1 MKIDFT
7 ALKEKTIQQ
16 MNGGNGKCRGRMFMD
31 EKGKIIY
38 CILPQGSSIGSHVQ
52 KSSNDVNYVISGQG
66 KAICDGIEETLA
78 PGDCHYCPKGST
90 HSIIN
95 MGEEDLVLFSVV
107 TEL

>member
-1 MKIDFT
+1 MKIDFK
-7 ALKEKTIQQ
+7 ALKEITVPR
-16 MNGGNGKCRGRMFMD
+16 MNGGNGECRARMYMD

-38 CILPQGSSIGSHVQ
+38 SILPQGSSIGSHIQ
-52 KSSNDVNYVISGQG
+52 KSSNDVNYVISGYG
-66 KAICDGIEETLA
+66 KAICDGIEETLS

-95 MGEEDLVLFSVV
+95 TGEEDLILFSVV

>member
-7 ALKEKTIQQ
+7 TMKEVAIPK
-16 MNGGNGKCRGRMFMD
+16 MNGGEGICKARMYMD
-31 EKGKIIY
+31 DKGKIIY
-38 CILPQGSSIGSHVQ
+38 SVLPKGSSIGPHVQ

-66 KAICDGIEETLA
+66 IAICDGIEETLA
-78 PGDCHYCPKGST
+78 PRDCHYCPKGST

-95 MGEEDLVLFSVV
+95 TGEEDLVLFSVV

>member
-7 ALKEKTIQQ
+7 TLKEITIQQ
-16 MNGGNGKCRGRMFMD
+16 MNGGSGECRARMFMD
-31 EKGKIIY
+31 DKGKIIY
-38 CILPQGSSIGSHVQ
+38 SVLPKGSSIGSHVQ

-66 KAICDGIEETLA
+66 KAICDGIEETLK

-95 MGEEDLVLFSVV
+95 TGEEDLVLFSVV

>member
-7 ALKEKTIQQ
+7 TLKEITIQQ
-16 MNGGNGKCRGRMFMD
+16 MNGCSGECRARMFMD
-31 EKGKIIY
+31 DKGKIIY
-38 CILPQGSSIGSHVQ
+38 SVLPKGSSIGSHVQ

-66 KAICDGIEETLA
+66 KAICDGIEETLK

-95 MGEEDLVLFSVV
+95 TGEEDLVLFSVV
-107 TEL
+107 TEV